1 VARVSIFEDDP
12 VIARLLSMLF
22 LLEGHDVE
30 SVTTAE
36 AVWRRLEGPAPD
48 LLLLDVMLD
57 GADGIDVLTHLRAQ
71 PTWADCRVIVVSAL
85 STDDDVWRGWA
96 AGADYY
102 LTKPFDAAHLR
113 GVSERLL
120 QGAPPAAGGGE
131 TPPSTEGR
139 RPLSA

>member
-1 VARVSIFEDDP
+1 VASISIFEDDP
-12 VIARLLSMLF
+12 VVARLLSMLF

-30 SVTTAE
+30 TVTTAE
-36 AVWRRLEGPAPD
+36 EVWQRLEGPAPH

-57 GADGIDVLTHLRAQ
+57 GADGIDVLTRLRAQ
-71 PTWADCRVIVVSAL
+71 PAWADCRVIVVSAL
-85 STDDDVWRGWA
+85 STDDAVWRGWA

-120 QGAPPAAGGGE
+120 QGTTSAGRTREASPP
-131 TPPSTEGR
+131 TEGR

>member
-1 VARVSIFEDDP
+1 MARVLICEDDP
-12 VIARLLSMLF
+12 VIARLLSMLL
-22 LLEGHDVE
+22 LLEGHEVE

-36 AVWRRLEGPAPD
+36 EVWRRLEGPAPD

-57 GADGIDVLTHLRAQ
+57 GADGIDVLTRLRRH
-71 PTWADCRVIVVSAL
+71 PGWTDCRVIVVSAL
-85 STDDDVWRGWA
+85 STDDAVWRGWA

-120 QGAPPAAGGGE
+120 RATTPA
-131 TPPSTEGR
+131 EGQDPESR
-139 RPLSA
+139 QDERPLTA